1 MKRFKSSYI
10 FEANLQG
17 STTKFSGALGAFKQ
31 YVELNPKNVEF
42 KVDKTTFLAG
52 MDGTLTDIE
61 VKKGTTFTIMDRE
74 TKLIKRV
81 GRSDGIRIQ
90 LTDRKYKEYHDKDFL
105 IPLNKILKPT
115 GKEVEALEVDI
126 SDKKNPKVFT
136 PFKTGHGHEG
146 QFTEAWIKHTGDIW
160 QFEYKG
166 KEYKVLELRA
176 PLGTYKGNP
185 KTDVTVVLDKTPPK
199 MPSNKLKYS
208 LKASNATYFENWM
221 LPKRFMEIFGKRK
234 GSKILNEGL
243 KDLNTTGKIG
253 GTTTRTNSIAPFISK
268 TWNIGDRLDKDEMME
283 VISGD
288 IKFDEGEG
296 AANAFFGGDIPT
308 DVDALEVILSNTKSS
323 SDMSKIIKAGVSMR
337 GSTKIGNFSC
347 YVEADD
353 GKWYISI
360 GYGDMFDI
368 DKEYRLL

>member
-1 MKRFKSSYI
+1 MKRFKSHIY
-10 FEANLQG
+10 EANLQG

-42 KVDKTTFLAG
+42 KVDKTTFLAR

-61 VKKGTTFTIMDRE
+61 VKKGTTFNIMDRE
-74 TKLIKRV
+74 SKLIKRV

-166 KEYKVLELRA
+166 REYKVLELRA

-234 GSKILNEGL
+234 GSQILNEGL

-253 GTTTRTNSIAPFISK
+253 GTSTRTNSIAPFISK
-268 TWNIGDRLDKDEMME
+268 TWNIGDRLNKDEMME

-296 AANAFFGGDIPT
+296 AANAFFGGDVPT